1 MTYPHAAGGEG
12 LEPVP
17 GLARARPKVSA
28 DGLTYTLWL
37 RRGLR
42 YSNGVPVRAGDF
54 ERTIARLRALD
65 SPLAPL
71 YAGIAGVDAEA
82 DTGRIDITL
91 TGRDPAFAHVL
102 ALPSSAPLPRG
113 TPTRDLTR
121 RPPAGSGPYRIQAI
135 RGRARVVL
143 TRTEDSSGHVDR
155 IAITRAGPPAAQTRA
170 ALGGALDVMQE
181 PGPVDLLPELRSVYS
196 DRYREDSTTAT
207 IALLPDTAAAP
218 LYDVDVRRAIGQ
230 ALDSETL
237 VRLYD
242 GHLAPSCNLLPEPVQ
257 GYRKLD
263 PCPNGDLNE
272 PADLAA
278 AREAIEEAA
287 PPSTALRVE
296 GAAGVPAPVLAYVAS
311 TLRKIGLS
319 ARAGAGRGAVLRV
332 ERIAPLV
339 AHPSAYLD
347 RFDAAGDLALSNE
360 LASAAG
366 ESSPEAAAEAWAA
379 ADERVVS
386 EGYAIP
392 LGYERR
398 PLLLSE
404 RMDAENCELVHPL
417 FGLDLASLCLS

>member
-1 MTYPHAAGGEG
+1 MSRARRLLGAAGLAAILGLAGCVGGDGRDGTARDGGSIVVGAEALPATLDPALAADPLALQVLWQVHTPLLTYPHAAGGEG

-82 DTGRIDITL
+82 ETGRIDITL

-155 IAITRAGPPAAQTRA
+155 IALTRA
-170 ALGGALDVMQE
+170 ARR
-181 PGPVDLLPELRSVYS
+181 PR
-196 DRYREDSTTAT
+196 
-207 IALLPDTAAAP
+207 
-218 LYDVDVRRAIGQ
+218 RRARCS
-230 ALDSETL
+230 A
-237 VRLYD
+237 VR
-242 GHLAPSCNLLPEPVQ
+242 
-257 GYRKLD
+257 
-263 PCPNGDLNE
+263 
-272 PADLAA
+272 
-278 AREAIEEAA
+278 
-287 PPSTALRVE
+287 ST
-296 GAAGVPAPVLAYVAS
+296 
-311 TLRKIGLS
+311 
-319 ARAGAGRGAVLRV
+319 
-332 ERIAPLV
+332 
-339 AHPSAYLD
+339 
-347 RFDAAGDLALSNE
+347 
-360 LASAAG
+360 
-366 ESSPEAAAEAWAA
+366 
-379 ADERVVS
+379 
-386 EGYAIP
+386 
-392 LGYERR
+392 
-398 PLLLSE
+398 
-404 RMDAENCELVHPL
+404 
-417 FGLDLASLCLS
+417 